1 MIDNLYHYVRLLA
14 KSNKY
19 QTLFSLEKPIGV
31 RLFENATDLSQIQL
45 TFLNYLN
52 MYNILT
58 TDIYMN
64 DVNDIVLKDEIY
76 EDAYFVYKN
85 KKRENE
91 KKVNKKD
98 KQVSKKGE
106 TVKETQEMKSQWIF
120 RKPRKK

>member
-1 MIDNLYHYVRLLA
+1 MLDNFYSTLRKLA
-14 KSNKY
+14 KSNRF
-19 QTLFSLEKPIGV
+19 QTLYSIEKPIGI
-31 RLFENATDLSQIQL
+31 RLFQNQTDLTPLQI

-52 MYNILT
+52 MYNVLN
-58 TDIYMN
+58 TDIYM
-64 DVNDIVLKDEIY
+64 DEVNEVVLKDEVY

-85 KKRENE
+85 KKKKDE
-91 KKVNKKD
+91 KKVAKKD